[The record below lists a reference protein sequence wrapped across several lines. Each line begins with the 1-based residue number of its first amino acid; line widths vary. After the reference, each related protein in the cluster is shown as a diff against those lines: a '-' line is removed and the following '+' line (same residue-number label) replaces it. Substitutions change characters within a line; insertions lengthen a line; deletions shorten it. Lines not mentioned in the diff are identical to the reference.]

1 MAGVRQAIRGAAHVH
16 ADPAVMLEAA
26 DRATLEDVEH
36 RFVTAFVGVIDP
48 VASTIAFQSAGHPPP
63 LLRLPDGTVTA
74 LTSTGLPLGFRGDL
88 AQETQVEPLPEGS
101 LLVLYTDGLTESTHD
116 VLEGEARLYA
126 ALRDRTVYG
135 ANDPA
140 KMLHDMIL
148 TEGSRDDVAILTM
161 QVT

>member
-1 MAGVRQAIRGAAHVH
+1 
-16 ADPAVMLEAA
+16 
-26 DRATLEDVEH
+26 
-36 RFVTAFVGVIDP
+36 
-48 VASTIAFQSAGHPPP
+48 
-63 LLRLPDGTVTA
+63 
-74 LTSTGLPLGFRGDL
+74 LPLGFRGDL
-88 AQETQVEPLPEGS
+88 AQGTQVEPLPEGS